1 MSRTAKQYLYDIH
14 YSAQTVGEYA
24 AGKTLEDY
32 LVDEGLRDQIEHRL
46 IIICE
51 AMRELDR
58 THSNVSLQFTNYR
71 NIIRFRTFLVHLYYR
86 IEDKE
91 TWNTATRNRPPL
103 RSPTPSPCT
112 ARPGPSPN
120 PRSLLNLTHPPV
132 VQTRRVGI
140 G

>member
-1 MSRTAKQYLYDIH
+1 MSRRVKQYLHDIH

-32 LVDEGLRDQIEHRL
+32 LVDEGLRDQIERRL

-58 THSNVSLQFTNYR
+58 THSNVSLRFTNYR

-86 IEDKE
+86 INDSNI
-91 TWNTATRNRPPL
+91 WNTVENHVPL
-103 RSPTPSPCT
+103 LEEEAER
-112 ARPGPSPN
+112 
-120 PRSLLNLTHPPV
+120 LLNEYD
-132 VQTRRVGI
+132 
-140 G
+140 